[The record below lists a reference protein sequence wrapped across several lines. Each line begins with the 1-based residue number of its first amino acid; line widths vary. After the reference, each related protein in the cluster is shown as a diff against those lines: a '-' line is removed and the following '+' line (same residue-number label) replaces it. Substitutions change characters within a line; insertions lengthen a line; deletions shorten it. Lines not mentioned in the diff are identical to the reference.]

1 MLTAID
7 VEDSAEAPQTAT
19 TKPREEEK
27 EMREHLTIDVDVAG
41 LLKK

>member
-1 MLTAID
+1 MLMAID
-7 VEDSAEAPQTAT
+7 EKGIAEAPQTAT

-27 EMREHLTIDVDVAG
+27 EMREHLTIDTDMAR